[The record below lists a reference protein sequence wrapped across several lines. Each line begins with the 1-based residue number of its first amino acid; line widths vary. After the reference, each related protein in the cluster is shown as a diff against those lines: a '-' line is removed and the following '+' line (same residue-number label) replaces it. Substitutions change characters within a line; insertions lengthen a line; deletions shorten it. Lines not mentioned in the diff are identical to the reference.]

1 MKKLLLCI
9 FLVLMFCNTGFAE
22 ENAEMIGYKEKKL
35 DYNFECLSLDK
46 KNKKLFGFKIY
57 SNPNKISGL
66 DGKDE
71 ILFKVPYFNKLY
83 GLPTSL
89 VIAVDIN
96 GEEFRVTLTDQIIG
110 QVNNLK
116 TLYNTT
122 YEDPE
127 SFEQVSAEI
136 SSIIQEISNS
146 VEPKP
151 DDGHLDNL
159 IQQVIKIVDDRAHE
173 ENMQSKDSP
182 SSKKVKKR
190 NKKTKSKK

>member
-1 MKKLLLCI
+1 
-9 FLVLMFCNTGFAE
+9 
-22 ENAEMIGYKEKKL
+22 MITKE
-35 DYNFECLSLDK
+35 
-46 KNKKLFGFKIY
+46 I
-57 SNPNKISGL
+57 
-66 DGKDE
+66 
-71 ILFKVPYFNKLY
+71 
-83 GLPTSL
+83 
-89 VIAVDIN
+89 DIN
-96 GEEFRVTLTDQIIG
+96 GKEFRVTLTDQTIG

-173 ENMQSKDSP
+173 ENMQSKDNP